1 MDEKLSLSKN
11 DIKALIDKR
20 KPVSMVTLKRRIKEL
35 LDNTYISEGE
45 KDCNRKRYYINDNG
59 INYVNN
65 IVNIKNKLDI
75 ICKNWVLSR
84 QIYLLNIVIRR
95 KIWIQ

>member
-1 MDEKLSLSKN
+1 MNQCCFNILIVLYQKQAMDEKLSLSKN

-75 ICKNWVLSR
+75 KKN
-84 QIYLLNIVIRR
+84 QA
-95 KIWIQ
+95 